1 VGEGGDDLSL
11 NRNSVRIDF
20 TIKCLTH
27 GNGVVVLT
35 GRTMFTFG
43 RVEPELQVIE
53 EMEAAPIEEWSGV
66 RMIFGS
72 EENGCAEEPLEAI
85 HEAAVV
91 WAVFGKME
99 KVKHLGGRIEMKL
112 AGFLP

>member
-1 VGEGGDDLSL
+1 MSEGGDDLSL
-11 NRNSVRIDF
+11 NGNSVRVDF
-20 TIKCLTH
+20 TIKCLAYS
-27 GNGVVVLT
+27 NDVVMPT
-35 GRTMFTFG
+35 DRRKFTFG
-43 RVEPELQVIE
+43 RDEPELQVIE